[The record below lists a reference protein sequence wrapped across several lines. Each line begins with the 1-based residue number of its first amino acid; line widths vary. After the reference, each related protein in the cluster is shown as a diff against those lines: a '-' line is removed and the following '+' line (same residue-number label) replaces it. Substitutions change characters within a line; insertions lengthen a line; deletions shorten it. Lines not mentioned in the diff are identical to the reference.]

1 MLTFFTICV
10 ALLTIGIFL
19 HLLSAFDKSQLNKKE
34 QERLQRE
41 NNFDGADPRSVYGK
55 NWDKNVQPPR
65 ICPCCGKALKKT
77 EFLYAAM
84 GNQNESTGKKQ
95 VHIYG
100 CRYCYLGQV
109 DENLS
114 AQEKA
119 EETLDF

>member
-1 MLTFFTICV
+1 MITFLIICA
-10 ALLTIGIFL
+10 ALGTIGIFL
-19 HLLSAFDKSQLNKKE
+19 HLLSAYDKSQLNKREKE
-34 QERLQRE
+34 RVERE
-41 NNFDGADPRSVYGK
+41 NNFAGADPRLVYGK
-55 NWDKNVQPPR
+55 NWDQNVQRPR

-100 CRYCYLGQV
+100 CRYCYLGQTEEIV
-109 DENLS
+109 S
-114 AQEKA
+114 SVEKA